1 MKSKMKFQ
9 PVSHS
14 WVALHPQPK
23 GVIQF
28 IGGAFFGTFVPM
40 LFYRYLLKTLFEQQY
55 TIIILPFNFTFNHYE
70 EAGFLIREQYEII
83 PEIVRRSKFL
93 GYNYQTYLNDTN
105 FSWIGHSIGCKYIS
119 LLEGFT
125 ALPTEPE
132 ELEKFIRQLVLETS
146 NTSNQQKNEHKIKS
160 IFTDLELLIND
171 IQQKREKT
179 IQLVKY
185 YLNQD
190 IDSQILVSDAPKVTI
205 KSIFIKGQASILLA
219 PVNTGLESA
228 IKPKFLAEL
237 IKKIGFDVKPT
248 PKETYALIKD
258 SNLFNLMAILRWK
271 SDNIARGTC
280 DWFINTLRKP
290 PQDFW
295 QELPGGHLRPLGIQI
310 GNFVINF
317 PDTLS
322 IPVIESIPKRTAGF
336 ESHVIQL
343 LKDLSIKKQ

>member
-1 MKSKMKFQ
+1 MKFQ

-40 LFYRYLLKTLFEQQY
+40 LFYQHLLKTLFEQQY

-83 PEIVRRSKFL
+83 PELVRISKLL
-93 GYNYQTYLNDTN
+93 GYNYQIYLNDTN
-105 FSWIGHSIGCKYIS
+105 FSWMGHSIGCKYIS

-125 ALPTEPE
+125 ALPTESE

-146 NTSNQQKNEHKIKS
+146 DTSNEQKNERKIKS
-160 IFTDLELLIND
+160 IVTDLEILIHD
-171 IQQKREKT
+171 IQQKRDKT
-179 IQLVKY
+179 IELVKY
-185 YLNQD
+185 YLKPD
-190 IDSQILVSDAPKVTI
+190 SDSQKLGSIETNVTI
-205 KSIFIKGQASILLA
+205 ASIFIKGQASVLLA
-219 PVNTGLESA
+219 PVNTGLDSA
-228 IKPKFLAEL
+228 IKPKFLADFI
-237 IKKIGFDVKPT
+237 IKLGFDVKPT

-258 SNLFNLMAILRWK
+258 SNLFNLLAILRFK
-271 SDNIARGTC
+271 SDDIARSTC

-290 PQDFW
+290 PQGFW

-317 PDTLS
+317 PDTFS
-322 IPVIESIPKRTAGF
+322 IPLIQPIHKRTAGF
-336 ESHVIQL
+336 ESHVIEL
-343 LKDLSIKKQ
+343 LKDL